1 MKYTKIFETESD
13 YETFR
18 GGGNWF
24 RPNICIFKNS
34 INLKYNG
41 KLFPVKLITGDNGV
55 LGIEVYN
62 YLIENNINGL
72 FKDKIYVDGLPVPAV
87 NPGSNTTLILTDGGV
102 RSYKLDNNGFI
113 TTIPFI

>member
-1 MKYTKIFETESD
+1 MKYIKIFENKSD
-13 YETFR
+13 YESFR
-18 GGGNWF
+18 RDSDWF
-24 RPNICIFKNS
+24 RPNICTFKNS

-41 KLFPVKLITGDNGV
+41 KLFPVKLITGDDGL

-87 NPGSNTTLILTDGGV
+87 NPRSNTILTLTDGGV
-102 RSYKLDNNGFI
+102 KYYDLNNKGFI
-113 TTIPFI
+113 TKWST